1 MPRHILIIAFHY
13 PPVRGSSGI
22 QRTLKFSTY
31 LREHGWEP
39 IVLTVTPR
47 AFEQVSDDQMGEIP
61 PGMRVERAFALNTA
75 KHLAIGGRYL
85 NWMAQ
90 PDRWVSWW
98 PAAVWRGLQ
107 IIRRHQPEAIL
118 STYPIATAHLIGL
131 TLQRLS
137 GLPWIADCRDSISE
151 PGYPADPLT
160 WRTNRRLEA
169 AMVKH
174 CARAV
179 FTTEG
184 TRQMYAERYPQA
196 PSARW
201 AVIENGYDEE
211 NFRDAERDFAP
222 QRLGP
227 PGRLTLLHSGVL
239 YPQERDPRPFFAAL
253 RTLRAAGEIGA
264 DNLRVLL
271 RATASDELYR
281 PMLAEYGIVP
291 GQHVQPSDPRQAVR
305 ILSRRP
311 AGADPDRPDRQYR
324 GGDGYGGRQPHRRHP
339 RRTRHCQR
347 LANLCQRVAPGHA
360 GRCAARGG
368 RAALAAR
375 PFERACNTAA
385 ANDRCALE
393 RCPAHCPSLPRT
405 KPSSV
410 PTVSKTEPSTSS
422 SSTEKPSLSSKAVR
436 IATTPIESISGKAP
450 SSRVSSLNDAARP
463 SRWRVSSRSESS

>member
-1 MPRHILIIAFHY
+1 MPRHVLIIAFHY

-61 PGMRVERAFALNTA
+61 SGMRVERAFALNTA

-85 NWMAQ
+85 NWTAQ

-107 IIRRHQPEAIL
+107 IIRRHRPEAIM

-137 GLPWIADCRDSISE
+137 GLPWIADCRDSMSE
-151 PGYPADPLT
+151 PGYPSDPLT

-174 CARAV
+174 CAKAV

-184 TRQMYAERYPQA
+184 TLQMYAERYPQIPA
-196 PSARW
+196 SRW

-222 QRLGP
+222 QTLGP

-253 RTLRAAGEIGA
+253 RTLKAAGEISA
-264 DNLRVLL
+264 ASLRVLL

-281 PMLAEYGIVP
+281 PMLAEYGISDIVELAPPVGYRSALQEMLCADGLLLFQATMCNHQIPAKLYEYFRAGRPVLTLTDPVGNTATAMGAAGASHIVDIRDEHGIATGLRDFLKGLREATLGGVP
-291 GQHVQPSDPRQAVR
+291 RR
-305 ILSRRP
+305 IAELHSRR
-311 AGADPDRPDRQYR
+311 ARSNELAKLLQE
-324 GGDGYGGRQPHRRHP
+324 
-339 RRTRHCQR
+339 TISQR
-347 LANLCQRVAPGHA
+347 
-360 GRCAARGG
+360 
-368 RAALAAR
+368 
-375 PFERACNTAA
+375 
-385 ANDRCALE
+385 
-393 RCPAHCPSLPRT
+393 
-405 KPSSV
+405 
-410 PTVSKTEPSTSS
+410 
-422 SSTEKPSLSSKAVR
+422 
-436 IATTPIESISGKAP
+436 
-450 SSRVSSLNDAARP
+450 
-463 SRWRVSSRSESS
+463 